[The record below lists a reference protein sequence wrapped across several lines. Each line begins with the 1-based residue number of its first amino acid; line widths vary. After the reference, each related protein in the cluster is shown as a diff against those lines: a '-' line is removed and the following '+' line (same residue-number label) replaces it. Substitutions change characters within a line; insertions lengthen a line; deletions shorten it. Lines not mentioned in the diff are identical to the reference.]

1 LRAVAQGSNGQF
13 ALERICMDDV
23 MEVGMIHW
31 LNAPS
36 IEINGSV
43 IKGMKRTAARILIDL
58 GAMGLIINQQ
68 YVLKNALSQG
78 IF

>member
-1 LRAVAQGSNGQF
+1 
-13 ALERICMDDV
+13 MDDV

-43 IKGMKRTAARILIDL
+43 IKGTKRTAVRILIDS
-58 GAMGLIINQQ
+58 GATHRII
-68 YVLKNALSQG
+68 
-78 IF
+78 